1 MSTQLSLSLVLGVF
15 LLLAAT
21 RSQAQIPDSP
31 GEVCALMSGQS
42 VAAPLTALDADG
54 NDFDL
59 TAALAQQPSLI
70 IFFRGGW

>member
-1 MSTQLSLSLVLGVF
+1 MSTKLSLALVLGAF

-31 GEVCALMSGQS
+31 GEVCALMAGQP
-42 VAAPLTALDADG
+42 VATPLTALDSDG

-59 TAALAQQPSLI
+59 TAALAKQPSLVV
-70 IFFRGGW
+70 FFRGGW